1 MAVINRAL
9 HQLRSHRPACSCGL
23 CGETVAK
30 VKADRVYRTA
40 SMWQRSVVATRARM
54 TRWRSPGERVVAVVV
69 GGRRSQPLL
78 AAWRQPEL
86 AARRKQLCASGF
98 RRTQRRILTWAPV
111 CGLSTVTPS
120 ARTCR
125 IAVM

>member
-1 MAVINRAL
+1 MGLVGVPVGVHTPTRTAAGASFTPVRAAEATEAIAVEVFRQCECSGQPVSMAVINRAL

-54 TRWRSPGERVVAVVV
+54 T
-69 GGRRSQPLL
+69 
-78 AAWRQPEL
+78 
-86 AARRKQLCASGF
+86 C
-98 RRTQRRILTWAPV
+98 
-111 CGLSTVTPS
+111 
-120 ARTCR
+120 
-125 IAVM
+125 